1 MTPTKYLA
9 SGSESAEQ
17 TALFMWAT
25 IAGRFGYAAADDDMS
40 YEVANH
46 ALSTYGPING
56 PNAVPELLD
65 MFAIPNGGLR
75 DKITASNL
83 KREGVKPGVPDV
95 LLPVARGGWHG
106 LFIEMKRRTTGKG
119 AARKQKGSA
128 SAEQVQWAERLRSR
142 GYGVLVTVGFE
153 EAKSAIRA
161 YLTQKG

>member
-17 TALFMWAT
+17 TALFMWANL
-25 IAGRFGYAAADDDMS
+25 AARFGFAAADDDMS
-40 YEVANH
+40 YEVAGH
-46 ALSTYGPING
+46 AIAKYGPING

-75 DKITASNL
+75 DKITAANL
-83 KREGVKPGVPDV
+83 KREGVKAGVPDV
-95 LLPVARGGWHG
+95 LLPVPRGVWHG

-119 AARKQKGSA
+119 ASRKQKGSA
-128 SAEQVQWAERLRSR
+128 SDEQTDWAGRLRSR

-153 EAKSAIRA
+153 EAKAAIVA
-161 YLTQKG
+161 YLTQA